1 MVRESESIRILG
13 IDPGTATVG
22 YGVLDS
28 CGRGGQKSLKYIA
41 SGIITT
47 PKDFSPG
54 RRLSIIRNDMLSLL
68 TEFKPDFMAIESLFF
83 FKNAKTVI
91 PVAQA
96 RGVIMEAAES
106 MGVECYGYTP
116 MQVKMHLTGYGKA
129 DKAMV
134 QAMVQQ
140 LLDLPAIIKP
150 DDAADAVAIAVCHLR
165 MVIYQAPTALDPRSP
180 LTPAP
185 ENLLAAEVL
194 FTETALA
201 EATVTEVD

>member
-1 MVRESESIRILG
+1 LDLVRDSESIRILG

-68 TEFKPDFMAIESLFF
+68 AEFKPDFMAIESLFF

-96 RGVIMEAAES
+96 RGVILEAAES
-106 MGVECYGYTP
+106 MGVECFGYTP

-134 QAMVQQ
+134 QATVQQ
-140 LLDLPAIIKP
+140 LLELPAIIKP

-185 ENLLAAEVL
+185 EHILAADFQLSEAL
-194 FTETALA
+194 ITEA
-201 EATVTEVD
+201 E